1 MQRSLDRIKGWRGR
15 RLLSL
20 EARIVDRDALSRVE
34 RGLHRI
40 SALLVR
46 FAIQEL
52 RSFAFVSGVVRAE
65 YEPTRERRMIV
76 ERNVIVGGPRRD
88 HQIPAHKRKRGGVAE
103 IHMGVVEHQAPKT
116 ANPR

>member
-1 MQRSLDRIKGWRGR
+1 MRRSPVRIKEWCAR

-34 RGLHRI
+34 RGLHRV
-40 SALLVR
+40 SALLMR

-65 YEPTRERRMIV
+65 HEPTRERRMIV

-88 HQIPAHKRKRGGVAE
+88 HQIPTYNCERGSMV
-103 IHMGVVEHQAPKT
+103 
-116 ANPR
+116 